1 MKANVQNFKVI
12 KYLISVIRYHYFN
25 FISNLEKSDILNIGL
40 SIKISSTKFSRS
52 MRESIESSFQS
63 SVEAQKLSLS

>member
-12 KYLISVIRYHYFN
+12 KYLFSVIWYHYFN